1 MIGGIA
7 LRDVGP
13 FEDAVGELR
22 RWIDSAQ
29 AGEMNGDEML
39 SRAGDIAEHLDDAIV
54 ALRRA
59 LGW

>member
-7 LRDVGP
+7 LQDAGL
-13 FEDAVGELR
+13 FEDAYSELR

-29 AGEMNGDEML
+29 AGEMGGDEML
-39 SRAGDIAEHLDDAIV
+39 SRAGDIAEHLDEAIM

>member
-1 MIGGIA
+1 VIAAVA
-7 LRDVGP
+7 LRDAGP
-13 FEDAVGELR
+13 FEDAYLELR